1 MECRLEDFTNDFID
15 NILQYCINLF
25 RNIYRD
31 VFNDNIYRSDYMGK
45 SQVTEFDCEQLLL
58 NIISLSK
65 PMELCKNFQQIIIA
79 KSTFTPTE
87 TDKFNFYADDRL
99 QQKRFKKPKD
109 DRENTERIIKMLFD
123 NINSNQIDQILCY
136 R

>member
-1 MECRLEDFTNDFID
+1 
-15 NILQYCINLF
+15 
-25 RNIYRD
+25 
-31 VFNDNIYRSDYMGK
+31 MGK
-45 SQVTEFDCEQLLL
+45 SQVTEFECEQLLL

-65 PMELCKNFQQIIIA
+65 PMELCRSFQQIIIE

-109 DRENTERIIKMLFD
+109 YNENTQRVIKMLFD
-123 NINSNQIDQILCY
+123 NINSDQIEEILSS